1 MNRITRKVILFLYC
15 ISVILCANS
24 VGTNLTPA
32 YLSGTEQVS
41 AENIG
46 QTSDMVK
53 GTDRI
58 SYSERFSTICYSTT
72 VERLSNEIQ
81 RNAGSTRLASSV
93 RIPYARFFHDA
104 TLFNSHQLSINRSFN
119 TYNTAV
125 LAKKLS
131 HCKLDYRLMNSYFS
145 DYI

>member
-32 YLSGTEQVS
+32 YLSGAEQVS

-58 SYSERFSTICYSTT
+58 SYPERFSTICYSTT

-81 RNAGSTRLASSV
+81 RNSGSTRLVGSV

>member
-32 YLSGTEQVS
+32 YLPTAEQVS
-41 AENIG
+41 VGNLG

-81 RNAGSTRLASSV
+81 RNAVSTRLVSSV
-93 RIPYARFFHDA
+93 RISYARFFHDA

>member
-32 YLSGTEQVS
+32 YLPTAEQVS
-41 AENIG
+41 VGNLG

-81 RNAGSTRLASSV
+81 RNAGSTRLVSSV
-93 RIPYARFFHDA
+93 RISYARFFHDA

>member
-32 YLSGTEQVS
+32 YLSGAEQVS

-58 SYSERFSTICYSTT
+58 SYPERFSTICYSTT

>member
-32 YLSGTEQVS
+32 YLPTAEQVS
-41 AENIG
+41 VGNLG

-58 SYSERFSTICYSTT
+58 SYSERFNTICYSTT

-81 RNAGSTRLASSV
+81 RNAGSTRLVSSV

>member
-1 MNRITRKVILFLYC
+1 MNRITRKENLFLYC
-15 ISVILCANS
+15 FSVILCANS

-32 YLSGTEQVS
+32 YLSGAEQVS

>member
-24 VGTNLTPA
+24 VGTNLAPA
-32 YLSGTEQVS
+32 YLPTAEQVS

-81 RNAGSTRLASSV
+81 RNSGSTRLVSSV

>member
-32 YLSGTEQVS
+32 YLPTAEQVS
-41 AENIG
+41 VGNLG
-46 QTSDMVK
+46 QTSDMVN

-81 RNAGSTRLASSV
+81 RNAGSTRLVGSV
-93 RIPYARFFHDA
+93 RIPYARFFHAA
-104 TLFNSHQLSINRSFN
+104 TLFTSHQLSINRSFN

>member
-32 YLSGTEQVS
+32 YLPTAERVS
-41 AENIG
+41 VGNLG

-58 SYSERFSTICYSTT
+58 SYSERFSTICYSAT

-81 RNAGSTRLASSV
+81 RNAGSTRLVSSV
-93 RIPYARFFHDA
+93 RISYARFFHDA

>member
-24 VGTNLTPA
+24 VCTNLTPA
-32 YLSGTEQVS
+32 YLPTAEQVS
-41 AENIG
+41 VGNLG

-81 RNAGSTRLASSV
+81 RNAGSTRLVSSV
-93 RIPYARFFHDA
+93 RISYARFFHDA

>member
-15 ISVILCANS
+15 IGVILCANS

-32 YLSGTEQVS
+32 YLSGAEQVS

>member
-32 YLSGTEQVS
+32 YLSGAEQVS

-53 GTDRI
+53 GTDHI

>member
-24 VGTNLTPA
+24 VGTNLAPA
-32 YLSGTEQVS
+32 YLSGAEQVS
-41 AENIG
+41 VGNLG

-81 RNAGSTRLASSV
+81 RNAGSTRLVSSV
-93 RIPYARFFHDA
+93 RISYARFFHDA

>member
-24 VGTNLTPA
+24 VGTNLPPA
-32 YLSGTEQVS
+32 YLPTAEQVS
-41 AENIG
+41 VGNLG

-81 RNAGSTRLASSV
+81 RNAGSTRLVSSV

>member
-32 YLSGTEQVS
+32 YLSGAEQVS

-104 TLFNSHQLSINRSFN
+104 TLFNSHRLSINRSFN

>member
-32 YLSGTEQVS
+32 YLSGVEQVS

-81 RNAGSTRLASSV
+81 RNAGSTRLVSNV